1 MATAETSEKKRN
13 AESPK
18 STSAEND
25 LANGSDTHSNRDRRV
40 MITDL
45 PVNIGES
52 DG

>member
-1 MATAETSEKKRN
+1 MAVAKTSEKKRN

-18 STSAEND
+18 SASAEND
-25 LANGSDTHSNRDRRV
+25 LANGSDTHSNRDRLE
-40 MITDL
+40 MIADL